1 MTKSKVG
8 KTRESKQAAPDPAF
22 EKKVK
27 KAEEIIARYRNTL
40 RALSKH
46 N

>member
-1 MTKSKVG
+1 MAKSKAY
-8 KTRESKQAAPDPAF
+8 KTERSKQAPSGPEF
-22 EKKVK
+22 EKKMK

-46 N
+46 S